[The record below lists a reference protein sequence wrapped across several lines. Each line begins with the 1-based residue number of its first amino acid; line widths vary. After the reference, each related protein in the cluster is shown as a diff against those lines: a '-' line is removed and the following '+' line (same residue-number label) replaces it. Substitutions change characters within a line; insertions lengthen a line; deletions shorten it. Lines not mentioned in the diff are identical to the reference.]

1 MLENDLLTK
10 VRSLV
15 KSCLPQGG
23 PLVVAVSGG
32 ADSVCLLYVLE
43 RLKEELRLDLHVAHL
58 NHGLRGEESD
68 ADGQFVTDMAG
79 RLNLPYSID
88 KRNIDVYGETTSIE
102 EKARYMRYSFLSEVA
117 QSCGAEAVALGHTA
131 EDQVETI
138 LMHLVRGSGLA
149 GLSGMKQVSTW
160 RPSAGLKGI
169 TIIRPLLEV
178 SRTAIERY
186 CSDNDL
192 SYVTDSS
199 NRSPVFLRNRFRHEL
214 VPLLKGYNAGF
225 EDALLRLARLVSD
238 EIDMLDEQVSLAW
251 ERVVTEGDDS
261 LVIGRTAFNSLPAA
275 VQRHFMRVV
284 LKSLLGDLFDIE
296 SVHIDNMCEMMDKKV
311 GKQLTLPFDLIMVN
325 GYVSCTVGRRGYLE
339 EPVKLDGEY
348 LLKIPGV
355 TVIPGWK
362 ITAKIE
368 GKRIQNESNYH
379 ECFDYD
385 VIAGQLKVRAKNPGD
400 SFRPLGM
407 KGSKSIKDFM
417 IDLKIPKA
425 QRNSIPIVC
434 SNEQIIWV
442 VGYRIDER
450 VKVTTSTKSY
460 LSARF
465 ERTHIDS
472 V

>member
-1 MLENDLLTK
+1 
-10 VRSLV
+10 
-15 KSCLPQGG
+15 
-23 PLVVAVSGG
+23 VVAVSGG
-32 ADSVCLLYVLE
+32 ADSVCLLNILAQF
-43 RLKEELRLDLHVAHL
+43 KDELRLDLHVAHL
-58 NHGLRGEESD
+58 NHGLRQEESD
-68 ADGQFVTDMAG
+68 ADGRFVADMAG
-79 RLNLPYSID
+79 RLNLPCTID
-88 KRNIDVYGETTSIE
+88 KRNIDAYGETTSIE
-102 EKARYMRYSFLSEVA
+102 EKARHMRYSFLSEVA
-117 QSCGAEAVALGHTA
+117 QSLGANAVALGHTA
-131 EDQVETI
+131 DDQVETI

-149 GLSGMKQVSTW
+149 GLCGMKQVSTW
-160 RPSAGLKGI
+160 RPSAGQEGI

-192 SYVTDSS
+192 RYVTDSS
-199 NRSPVFLRNRFRHEL
+199 NLSSVYLRNRFRYEL
-214 VPLLKGYNAGF
+214 VPLLKRYNAGF

-251 ERVVTEGDDS
+251 ERVVTEGNGS
-261 LVIGRTAFNSLPAA
+261 LAIGRDAFKLLPAA
-275 VQRHFMRVV
+275 VQRHLMRKA
-284 LKSLLGDLFDIE
+284 LKSLLGDVFDIE
-296 SVHIDNMCEMMDKKV
+296 SVHIDNMCQMMGKTV
-311 GKQLTLPFDLIMVN
+311 GKQLSLPYELLMIN
-325 GYVSCTVGRRGYLE
+325 GYDSCIIGGREQIE
-339 EPVKLDGEY
+339 ETGTAFDGEY
-348 LLKIPGV
+348 RLKVPGV

-368 GKRIQNESNYH
+368 GKRTRIKSNYH

-425 QRNSIPIVC
+425 QRDGIPIVC
-434 SNEQIIWV
+434 SSEQIIWV

-450 VKVTTSTKSY
+450 AKVTASTKRF

-465 ERTHIDS
+465 ERTDIDS